1 MYDLKGKVAL
11 ITGAGGGRGMGRA
24 IALRLAEEGADIVAN
39 DVAADPYRDRP
50 SAWGGL
56 TDLVKEIEAMD
67 RRAVPAVADITD
79 SDQVDRMVRMAVER
93 LGHIDI
99 LVNNAASR
107 HGRDTVPVVELDEDV
122 WDEAQRVN
130 VKGTFL
136 CSRAVGREMVRQGN
150 GGKIIN
156 IASIAGKHGVA
167 GRAAY
172 CTSKF
177 AVIGLTQ
184 CMALEMAPYRVNVN
198 AICPGVVDTQ
208 RIDLLAGALAGEG
221 QTEQE
226 YRDELMRQVASETPL
241 GRVAH
246 PSDIA
251 RMAAFLA
258 SSEAD
263 YLTGLSVTVSGGS
276 VMD

>member
-39 DVAADPYRDRP
+39 DIAADPYRDRP

-56 TDLVKEIEAMD
+56 PDLVKEIEAMD
-67 RRAVPAVADITD
+67 RRVMPAVADITD
-79 SDQVDRMVRMAVER
+79 GDQVARMVRAAVER
-93 LGHIDI
+93 MGRIDI

-107 HGRDTVPVVELDEDV
+107 HGRDAVPVVDLDEDV

-130 VKGTFL
+130 VGGTFL
-136 CSRAVGREMVRQGN
+136 CSRAVGREMIRQGS

-184 CMALEMAPYRVNVN
+184 CMALEMAPYGVNVN

-226 YRDELMRQVASETPL
+226 YRNEFMREVASETPL
-241 GRVAH
+241 GRVAY

>member
-1 MYDLKGKVAL
+1 
-11 ITGAGGGRGMGRA
+11 MGRA

-39 DVAADPYRDRP
+39 DVAMDPYRDRP

-56 TDLVKEIEAMD
+56 ADLVKEIEAMG
-67 RRAVPAVADITD
+67 RRVVPAVADITD
-79 SDQVDRMVRMAVER
+79 SGQVDGMVRMAVES
-93 LGHIDI
+93 LGRVDI

-122 WDEAQRVN
+122 WDEAQAVN

-136 CSRAVGREMVRQGN
+136 CSRAVGREMVRQGR
-150 GGKIIN
+150 GGRIIN

-184 CMALEMAPYRVNVN
+184 CMALEMAPHGVNVN

-221 QTEQE
+221 RRSRNTATGSW
-226 YRDELMRQVASETPL
+226 RRWPPRRPWAGWPTRRTLP
-241 GRVAH
+241 GWP
-246 PSDIA
+246 PSWP
-251 RMAAFLA
+251 RPRP
-258 SSEAD
+258 
-263 YLTGLSVTVSGGS
+263 TT
-276 VMD
+276 

>member
-24 IALRLAEEGADIVAN
+24 IAMRLAEEGADVVVN
-39 DVAADPYRDRP
+39 DIATDPYWDRP
-50 SAWGGL
+50 SGWSGL
-56 TDLVKEIEAMD
+56 PDLVKGIEAMG
-67 RRAVPAVADITD
+67 RSAAPAIADITD
-79 SDQVDRMVRMAVER
+79 SDQVADMVRTAVDR

-107 HGRDTVPVVELDEDV
+107 HGRDAVPVVDLDEDV

-130 VKGTFL
+130 VKGAFL
-136 CSRAVGREMVRQGN
+136 CSRAVGREMIRQGN

-184 CMALEMAPYRVNVN
+184 CMALEMAAHKVNVN

-226 YRDELMRQVASETPL
+226 YRADFMREVASETPL
-241 GRVAH
+241 GRVAY

-263 YLTGLSVTVSGGS
+263 YLTGLSITVSGGN
-276 VMD
+276 VLD

>member
-1 MYDLKGKVAL
+1 MYDLTGKVAL
-11 ITGAGGGRGMGRA
+11 VTGAGGGRGMGRA
-24 IALRLAEEGADIVAN
+24 IALRLAAEGADIVAN
-39 DVAADPYRDRP
+39 DIATDPYWDRP

-56 TDLVKEIEAMD
+56 PDLVKEIEALG
-67 RRAVPAVADITD
+67 RKALPSVADITD
-79 SDQVDRMVRMAVER
+79 SEQVADMVRTAVDR
-93 LGHIDI
+93 LGSIDI

-107 HGRDTVPVVELDEDV
+107 HGRDAVPVVDLDEDV

-130 VKGTFL
+130 VKGTFM
-136 CSRAVGREMVRQGN
+136 CSRAVGREMIRQGS

-177 AVIGLTQ
+177 AIIGLTQ
-184 CMALEMAPYRVNVN
+184 CMALEMAPHKVNVN

-208 RIDLLAGALAGEG
+208 RIDLLAGALAAEG
-221 QTEQE
+221 QSEQE
-226 YRDELMRQVASETPL
+226 YRDEFMREVASETPL
-241 GRVAH
+241 GRVAY